1 LTAFLDQIDYLALVL
16 SVAAA
21 AVAGLRFMHMLQ
33 LESYQTPMYLKWVK
47 KHGFKDQLPLMLVFL
62 ICLLLDGALL
72 FVSRS
77 MGERLPLDTFL
88 LGRAVVRLLY
98 AGLVLFVAFTWKRQ
112 PRKKPLAMT
121 ARAKRLLTALVVLCI
136 PVCGYS
142 LVVRTYGIV
151 TPAQYLLLRAGMY
164 LPALLLPYLVALANV
179 VMLPVENGI
188 KRHYFNDAKKKLAAR
203 PDLVRVGITG
213 SYGKTSTKFILGAM
227 LSEKYKTLVPPH
239 SYNTPMGLTRVVR
252 EQLEPDHE
260 VFVAEMGARYVG
272 DIEEL
277 CELVRPGIGLITS
290 VGKQH
295 LETFGSLENIVNTKY
310 ELIASLPTDG
320 AAFFNG
326 DNELCRAMYARC
338 PLKKKFLFGT
348 EGDDLTMRAVRVS
361 AGPKGSTFTLLSSS
375 GEAVECTTPLLGRH
389 NIVNITGCAAVAKYL
404 GVSME
409 QIAEAVSRLQPV
421 EYRLQLIPG
430 PVTVINDAFNS
441 NPEGAKVAMEVIRSF
456 PGRKIVVTPGMVEL
470 GEEEEALNEA
480 FGRDIAVSAD
490 FAILVG
496 EKRTAPIR
504 RGLLNAG
511 FPQESIFTVHTLAQA
526 TEVLGH
532 LTQPGDVVIFENDL
546 PDNYTE

>member
-1 LTAFLDQIDYLALVL
+1 LTAILENFDYIALVL

-21 AVAGLRFMHMLQ
+21 AIAGLRFLHMLQ
-33 LESYQTPMYLKWVK
+33 LESYQTPMYLKWLK
-47 KHGFKDQLPLMLVFL
+47 KNGFKDQLPLLLVFL

-77 MGERLPLDTFL
+77 MGASLPVNTFL
-88 LGRAVVRLLY
+88 LGKAIIRLLY
-98 AGLVLFVAFTWKRQ
+98 AGLVISVAITWKRQ

-121 ARAKRLLTALVVLCI
+121 ARAKRLLLALIALCI
-136 PVCGYS
+136 IACGYS
-142 LVVRTYGIV
+142 LVIKTFGVV
-151 TPAQYLLLRAGMY
+151 TPVQYLLLRAGLY
-164 LPALLLPYLVALANV
+164 LPALLLAYLVALANV
-179 VMLPVENGI
+179 IMLPVENAI
-188 KRHYFNDAKKKLAAR
+188 KRHYFNDAKRKLEDR

-213 SYGKTSTKFILGAM
+213 SYGKTSAKFILGAM
-227 LSEKYKTLVPPH
+227 LSEKYNTLVPPH

-252 EQLEPDHE
+252 EQLESEHE

-277 CELVRPGIGLITS
+277 CELVRPGVGLITS

-295 LETFGSLENIVNTKY
+295 LETFGSLENIINTKY
-310 ELIASLPTDG
+310 ELIASLPADG

-326 DNELCRAMYARC
+326 DNELCRSMYARC

-348 EGDDLTMRAVRVS
+348 EGDDLAVRAVRIS

-389 NIVNITGCAAVAKYL
+389 NILNITGCAAVAMHL
-404 GVSME
+404 GVSMA
-409 QIAEAVSRLQPV
+409 QIAEAVAKLQPV

-430 PVTVINDAFNS
+430 PVTVINDGFNS

-470 GEEEEALNEA
+470 GAEEEALNEA
-480 FGRDIAVSAD
+480 FGKDIAVSAD
-490 FAILVG
+490 FAVLIG
-496 EKRTAPIR
+496 EKRTEPIK

-511 FPQESIFTVHTLAQA
+511 FPEDGIFTVNTLAQA

>member
-1 LTAFLDQIDYLALVL
+1 MTAILEKFDYIALVL

-21 AVAGLRFMHMLQ
+21 AIAGLRFLHMLQ
-33 LESYQTPMYLKWVK
+33 LESYQTPMYLKWLK
-47 KHGFKDQLPLMLVFL
+47 KNGFKDQLPLLLVFL

-77 MGERLPLDTFL
+77 MGESLPVSTFL

-98 AGLVLFVAFTWKRQ
+98 AGLVIFVAITWRKQ
-112 PRKKPLAMT
+112 PQKKPLAMT
-121 ARAKRLLTALVVLCI
+121 ARAKRLAAALAAVCI
-136 PVCGYS
+136 LICGYS
-142 LVVRTYGIV
+142 LAVKTYGVV

-164 LPALLLPYLVALANV
+164 LPALLLPYLVALANL
-179 VMLPVENGI
+179 VMLPVENAV
-188 KRHYFNDAKKKLAAR
+188 KRHYFNDAKKKLESR
-203 PDLVRVGITG
+203 PDLIRIGITG
-213 SYGKTSTKFILGAM
+213 SYGKTSAKFILGGM
-227 LSEKYKTLVPPH
+227 LSEKFNVLVPPH

-252 EQLEPDHE
+252 EQLNEDHQ
-260 VFVAEMGARYVG
+260 VFVAEMGARYTG

-277 CELVRPGIGLITS
+277 CELVRPKIGLITS

-310 ELIASLPTDG
+310 ELIAALPADG

-326 DNELCRAMYARC
+326 DNGICRSMHSRC

-348 EGDDLTMRAVRVS
+348 EGDDLAMRAIRIS
-361 AGPKGSTFTLLSSS
+361 AGPKGSAFTLMDST
-375 GEAVECTTPLLGRH
+375 GEAAECTTPLLGRH
-389 NIVNITGCAAVAKYL
+389 NILNITGCAAVARHL
-404 GVSME
+404 GVPMAE
-409 QIAEAVSRLQPV
+409 IAEAVSKLQPV

-430 PVTVINDAFNS
+430 PVTVINDGFNS

-456 PGRKIVVTPGMVEL
+456 PGRKIVVTPGMIEL

-480 FGRDIAVSAD
+480 FGKDIAVSAD
-490 FAILVG
+490 FAVLIG
-496 EKRTAPIR
+496 EKRTEPIK

-511 FPQESIFTVHTLAQA
+511 FPEEGLFTVNTLAQA

-546 PDNYTE
+546 PDHYTE

>member
-252 EQLEPDHE
+252 EQLEPDHRCSWRRW
-260 VFVAEMGARYVG
+260 ARATWG
-272 DIEEL
+272 
-277 CELVRPGIGLITS
+277 TS
-290 VGKQH
+290 
-295 LETFGSLENIVNTKY
+295 
-310 ELIASLPTDG
+310 
-320 AAFFNG
+320 
-326 DNELCRAMYARC
+326 
-338 PLKKKFLFGT
+338 
-348 EGDDLTMRAVRVS
+348 
-361 AGPKGSTFTLLSSS
+361 
-375 GEAVECTTPLLGRH
+375 
-389 NIVNITGCAAVAKYL
+389 
-404 GVSME
+404 
-409 QIAEAVSRLQPV
+409 
-421 EYRLQLIPG
+421 
-430 PVTVINDAFNS
+430 
-441 NPEGAKVAMEVIRSF
+441 RSF
-456 PGRKIVVTPGMVEL
+456 ASWCGPASG
-470 GEEEEALNEA
+470 
-480 FGRDIAVSAD
+480 
-490 FAILVG
+490 
-496 EKRTAPIR
+496 
-504 RGLLNAG
+504 
-511 FPQESIFTVHTLAQA
+511 
-526 TEVLGH
+526 
-532 LTQPGDVVIFENDL
+532 
-546 PDNYTE
+546 

>member
-1 LTAFLDQIDYLALVL
+1 MTAILEKFDYIALVL

-21 AVAGLRFMHMLQ
+21 AIAALRFLHMLQ
-33 LESYQTPMYLKWVK
+33 LESYQTPMYLKWLK
-47 KHGFKDQLPLMLVFL
+47 KNGFKDHLPLLLVFL

-77 MGERLPLDTFL
+77 MGERLPVSTFL

-98 AGLVLFVAFTWKRQ
+98 AGLVIFVAVTWRKQ
-112 PRKKPLAMT
+112 PQKKPLALT
-121 ARAKRLLTALVVLCI
+121 ARAKRLIAALAAVCI
-136 PVCGYS
+136 LICGYS
-142 LVVRTYGIV
+142 LVVKTYGVV

-164 LPALLLPYLVALANV
+164 LPALLLPYLVAVANLA
-179 VMLPVENGI
+179 MLPVENAI
-188 KRHYFNDAKKKLAAR
+188 KRRYFNDAKKKLEGR
-203 PDLVRVGITG
+203 PELVRIGITG
-213 SYGKTSTKFILGAM
+213 SYGKTSAKFILGSM
-227 LSEKYKTLVPPH
+227 LSQKFNVLVPPH

-252 EQLEPDHE
+252 EQLNEDHR
-260 VFVAEMGARYVG
+260 VFVAEMGARYAG

-277 CELVRPGIGLITS
+277 CELVHPQIGLITS

-310 ELIASLPTDG
+310 ELIAALPADG

-326 DNELCRAMYARC
+326 DNELCRAMHSRC

-348 EGDDLTMRAVRVS
+348 GGDDLAMRAIRIS
-361 AGPKGSTFTLLSSS
+361 AGPRGSTFTLMDAA
-375 GEAVECTTPLLGRH
+375 GEAAECATPLLGRH
-389 NIVNITGCAAVAKYL
+389 NILNITGCAAVARHL
-404 GVSME
+404 GVPMAE
-409 QIAEAVSRLQPV
+409 IAEAVSKLEPV

-430 PVTVINDAFNS
+430 PVTVINDGFNS

-456 PGRKIVVTPGMVEL
+456 PGRKIVVTPGMIEL

-480 FGRDIAVSAD
+480 FGKDIAVSAD
-490 FAILVG
+490 FAVLIG
-496 EKRTAPIR
+496 EKRTEPIK

-511 FPQESIFTVHTLAQA
+511 FPREGLFTVNTLAQA

-546 PDNYTE
+546 PDHYTE

>member
-1 LTAFLDQIDYLALVL
+1 LTAILEQFDFFALAL

-21 AVAGLRFMHMLQ
+21 AVVGLRFLHMMQ
-33 LESYQTPMYLKWVK
+33 LESYQTPMYLKWLRK
-47 KHGFKDQLPLMLVFL
+47 NGFKDQLPLLLVFL

-77 MGERLPLDTFL
+77 MGASLPVKTFL

-98 AGLVLFVAFTWKRQ
+98 VGLVVFIAITWKRQ
-112 PRKKPLAMT
+112 PKKKPLAMT
-121 ARAKRLLTALVVLCI
+121 ARAKRLLTALVVICV

-142 LVVRTYGIV
+142 LVIKTFGVV

-179 VMLPVENGI
+179 VMLPVENAV
-188 KRHYFNDAKKKLAAR
+188 KRHYFNDAKRMLEGR
-203 PDLVRVGITG
+203 PDLVRVGVTG
-213 SYGKTSTKFILGAM
+213 SFGKTSAKFILGAM
-227 LSEKYKTLVPPH
+227 LSEKYNVLVPPH
-239 SYNTPMGLTRVVR
+239 SYNTPMGITRVVR
-252 EQLEPDHE
+252 ERLMADHQ
-260 VFVAEMGARYVG
+260 VFVAEMGARYTG

-295 LETFGSLENIVNTKY
+295 LETFGSLENIINTKY
-310 ELIASLPTDG
+310 ELIASLPADG

-326 DNELCRAMYARC
+326 DNEICRTMYARC

-348 EGDDLTMRAVRVS
+348 EGDDLAMRAIRMS

-375 GEAVECTTPLLGRH
+375 GDAVECTTPLLGRH
-389 NIVNITGCAAVAKYL
+389 NILNITGCAAVARYL

-409 QIAEAVSRLQPV
+409 QIAEAVSKLEPV

-430 PVTVINDAFNS
+430 PVTVINDGFNS

-470 GEEEEALNEA
+470 GDEEEALNEA
-480 FGRDIAVSAD
+480 FGKDIAISAD
-490 FAILVG
+490 FAVLIG
-496 EKRTAPIR
+496 EKRTEPIK
-504 RGLLNAG
+504 RGLVNAG
-511 FPQESIFTVHTLAQA
+511 FPQESIFTVNTLAQA